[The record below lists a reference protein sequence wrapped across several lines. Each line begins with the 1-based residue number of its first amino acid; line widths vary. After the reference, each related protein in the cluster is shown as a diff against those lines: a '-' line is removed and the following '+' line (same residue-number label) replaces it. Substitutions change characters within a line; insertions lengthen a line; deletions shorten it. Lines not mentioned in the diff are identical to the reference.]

1 MPVRGPIC
9 LQAKSCHLHA
19 QVSSD
24 AAAPQGNCHSWL
36 GRAVPTAAC
45 MEIQHLGE
53 PLSTKQTSV
62 GHKPLLKARRAT
74 SVHMKFS
81 LLGFC
86 LQQQLLLLI
95 LLTRSKGQASIGE
108 SQGFNNGLC
117 SRPTLQGLTPLYGP
131 TFEHVRSYRTL
142 GEALS
147 SLQVRRNVTGSYLEG
162 LSGEHS
168 QLEAALEAS
177 QVHDLMA
184 AYLVVL
190 SSALYDSGCGH
201 TQSPALL

>member
-1 MPVRGPIC
+1 MFGC
-9 LQAKSCHLHA
+9 
-19 QVSSD
+19 
-24 AAAPQGNCHSWL
+24 
-36 GRAVPTAAC
+36 
-45 MEIQHLGE
+45 
-53 PLSTKQTSV
+53 
-62 GHKPLLKARRAT
+62 
-74 SVHMKFS
+74 
-81 LLGFC
+81 
-86 LQQQLLLLI
+86 
-95 LLTRSKGQASIGE
+95 
-108 SQGFNNGLC
+108 
-117 SRPTLQGLTPLYGP
+117 GLTPLYGP